1 MAMSSRFQAT
11 YPGIPTA
18 VRDIRGEL
26 TRFAA
31 RAGFDD
37 GQLDDIR
44 IAVSEAATNA
54 VVHAYAERRGEIRV
68 VAGVDRGELVIAI
81 ADDGPGMVARPDSP
95 GLGLGLPTIT
105 TVSDRV
111 EVASTSAG
119 CELQMAFRLPP
130 APCLP

>member
-1 MAMSSRFQAT
+1 MASRFQAT

-26 TRFAA
+26 ASFAA
-31 RAGFDD
+31 REGFDD
-37 GQLDDIR
+37 GRLDDIR

-54 VVHAYAERRGEIRV
+54 VVHAYDRWCGEIRV
-68 VAGVDRGELVIAI
+68 DAGMEHGELVIAI
-81 ADDGPGMVARPDSP
+81 ADDGPGMTARADSP

-105 TVSDRV
+105 TVSDRL

-119 CELQMAFRLPP
+119 CELQMTFRL
-130 APCLP
+130 APGLP

>member
-1 MAMSSRFQAT
+1 MSSRFQAT

-18 VRDIRGEL
+18 VRRIRGEL
-26 TRFAA
+26 ASFAA

-54 VVHAYAERRGEIRV
+54 VVHAYGERGGEIRV
-68 VAGVDRGELVIAI
+68 AAGVERGELVIAI

-111 EVASTSAG
+111 EVASTGDG